1 MKQNT
6 LYKFLARKKLSNE
19 RKMMAYEV
27 ILSLETNKTY
37 LKIIN
42 KDRMESL
49 DLVYDEAKNEK

>member
-1 MKQNT
+1 
-6 LYKFLARKKLSNE
+6 
-19 RKMMAYEV
+19 MMAYEV